1 MPQFQKIKIFQVLQ
15 MKIIE
20 RVDYQNYLWD
30 VKDTPDIKVIT
41 GIRRAGK
48 SEIMKSFVD
57 RLKMNDTSANVVYVD
72 LSVLENESLLE
83 YHHLYEWAKARHKVG
98 MKNYLL
104 IDEVQ
109 LCEHFELSIN
119 SLHSLGL
126 YDIYLTGSN
135 AFMLSS
141 DLATLFTGRHIE
153 IHVLPFSFKEFY
165 AYYESDTDLQ
175 VLFDRYV
182 VEGGLSGS
190 YVYEKERDRKNY
202 VKNVYHT
209 ILRRDLTEKYNLP
222 DSKMLEQVTEYMMD
236 NISNTTSS
244 NNVSNCLT
252 ANGTITNHATI
263 GSYLKYLCD
272 AFVLYKVSRYDIQGK
287 KYLQTLD
294 KYYLADSGIRFAV
307 LGRRNMDYGRVYE
320 NIVALELLRRGFG
333 IYVGKLYQK
342 EVDFVAMRGNEKIY
356 IQVSDD
362 ISNPE
367 TFQRETD
374 PLLKIRDAYPK
385 MLIAR
390 TKHEL
395 YDYQGI
401 MVFDLARWLKEG
413 DSVF

>member
-1 MPQFQKIKIFQVLQ
+1 

-153 IHVLPFSFKEFY
+153 IHVLPFSFKEFC

-236 NISNTTSS
+236 NVSNTTSS

-252 ANGTITNHATI
+252 ANGTITNHATT

-307 LGRRNMDYGRVYE
+307 LGRRNMDYGWVYE
-320 NIVALELLRRGFG
+320 NIVALELLRRGFS

>member
-1 MPQFQKIKIFQVLQ
+1 MQ

-57 RLKMNDTSANVVYVD
+57 RLRMNDTSANVVYVD

>member
-1 MPQFQKIKIFQVLQ
+1 MQ

-153 IHVLPFSFKEFY
+153 IHVLPFSFKEFC

-209 ILRRDLTEKYNLP
+209 ILRHDLTEKYNLP

-320 NIVALELLRRGFG
+320 NIVALELLRRGFS
-333 IYVGKLYQK
+333 IYVSKLYQK
-342 EVDFVAMRGNEKIY
+342 EVDFVAMRGNEKKY

-362 ISNPE
+362 ISNSE

>member
-1 MPQFQKIKIFQVLQ
+1 MQ

-153 IHVLPFSFKEFY
+153 IHVLPFSFKEFC

-263 GSYLKYLCD
+263 GSYLKSL
-272 AFVLYKVSRYDIQGK
+272 LSR
-287 KYLQTLD
+287 
-294 KYYLADSGIRFAV
+294 
-307 LGRRNMDYGRVYE
+307 
-320 NIVALELLRRGFG
+320 
-333 IYVGKLYQK
+333 
-342 EVDFVAMRGNEKIY
+342 
-356 IQVSDD
+356 
-362 ISNPE
+362 
-367 TFQRETD
+367 
-374 PLLKIRDAYPK
+374 
-385 MLIAR
+385 
-390 TKHEL
+390 
-395 YDYQGI
+395 
-401 MVFDLARWLKEG
+401 
-413 DSVF
+413 

>member
-1 MPQFQKIKIFQVLQ
+1 MQ

-30 VKDTPDIKVIT
+30 VKDTRDIKVIT

-109 LCEHFELSIN
+109 LCKHFELSIN

-153 IHVLPFSFKEFY
+153 IHVLPFSFKEFC

-320 NIVALELLRRGFG
+320 NIVALELLRRGFS

-362 ISNPE
+362 ISNTE
-367 TFQRETD
+367 TFQRETA

-401 MVFDLARWLKEG
+401 MVFDLAHWLKEG
-413 DSVF
+413 NSVF

>member
-1 MPQFQKIKIFQVLQ
+1 MQ

-141 DLATLFTGRHIE
+141 DLATLFTGRLIE
-153 IHVLPFSFKEFY
+153 IHVLPFSFKEFC

-175 VLFDRYV
+175 VLFDLYV

-236 NISNTTSS
+236 NVSNTTSS

-294 KYYLADSGIRFAV
+294 KNYLADSGIRFAV

-320 NIVALELLRRGFG
+320 NIVALELLRRGFS

>member
-1 MPQFQKIKIFQVLQ
+1 MQ

-30 VKDTPDIKVIT
+30 VKDTRDIKVIT

-109 LCEHFELSIN
+109 LCKHFELSIN

-153 IHVLPFSFKEFY
+153 IHVLPFSFKEFC

-190 YVYEKERDRKNY
+190 YVYEKERDSKNY

-320 NIVALELLRRGFG
+320 NIVALELLRRGFS

-342 EVDFVAMRGNEKIY
+342 EVDFVAMRKNEKIY

-401 MVFDLARWLKEG
+401 MVFDLAHWLKEG
-413 DSVF
+413 NSVF

>member
-1 MPQFQKIKIFQVLQ
+1 

-20 RVDYQNYLWD
+20 RTDYQNYIWD
-30 VKDTPDIKVIT
+30 IKGSPDIKIIT

-48 SEIMKSFVD
+48 SEIMKSFVN
-57 RLKMNDTSANVVYVD
+57 RLKANDTNANVVYAD
-72 LSVLENESLLE
+72 LSILENEALLE
-83 YHHLYEWAKARHKVG
+83 YHQLYEWAKAQHQVG
-98 MKNYLL
+98 KNNYLL

-119 SLHSLGL
+119 SLHSLRL

-153 IHVLPFSFKEFY
+153 IHVLPFSFKEFC
-165 AYYESDTDLQ
+165 AYYGSDGDLQ
-175 VLFDRYV
+175 LMFDRYV

-190 YVYEKERDRKNY
+190 YVYKKERDRKNY

-236 NISNTTSS
+236 NISNTTSP

-252 ANGTITNHATI
+252 ANGIQTNHSTV
-263 GSYLKYLCD
+263 GSYLEYLCD

-287 KYLQTLD
+287 KYLQSLD
-294 KYYLADSGIRFAV
+294 KYYMADCGIRFAV
-307 LGRRNMDYGRVYE
+307 LGKRNMDYGRVYE
-320 NIVALELLRRGFG
+320 NMVALELLRRGYS

-342 EVDFVAMRGNEKIY
+342 EIDFVAMRENEKIY

-367 TFQRETD
+367 TFLRETE
-374 PLLKIRDAYPK
+374 PLLKIQDAYPK
-385 MLIAR
+385 ILIAR

-395 YDYQGI
+395 YDYQGVKI
-401 MVFDLARWLKEG
+401 YDLASWLKES
-413 DSVF
+413 DRN

>member
-1 MPQFQKIKIFQVLQ
+1 MQRFQKIKIFQVLQ

-20 RVDYQNYLWD
+20 RIDYQNYIWD
-30 VKDTPDIKVIT
+30 IKDAPDIKVIT

-48 SEIMKSFVD
+48 SEIMKSFVK
-57 RLKMNDTSANVVYVD
+57 RLKTNDTSANVVYAD

-83 YHHLYEWAKARHKVG
+83 YHHLYEWAKARHKDG

-153 IHVLPFSFKEFY
+153 IHVLPFSFKEFC
-165 AYYESDTDLQ
+165 AYYDSDTDLQ
-175 VLFDRYV
+175 MLFDQYV

-236 NISNTTSS
+236 NISNTTSP

-287 KYLQTLD
+287 KYLQSLD

-307 LGRRNMDYGRVYE
+307 LGKRNMDYGRVYE
-320 NIVALELLRRGFG
+320 NIVALELLRRGYS

-342 EVDFVAMRGNEKIY
+342 EIDFVAMRENEKIY

-362 ISNPE
+362 ISNIE

-390 TKHEL
+390 TKHEV
-395 YDYQGI
+395 YDYQGVI
-401 MVFDLARWLKEG
+401 IYDLAHWLKG
-413 DSVF
+413 SDSIL

>member
-1 MPQFQKIKIFQVLQ
+1 MQ

-20 RVDYQNYLWD
+20 RVGYQNYLWD

-57 RLKMNDTSANVVYVD
+57 RLRMNDTSANVVYVD

-342 EVDFVAMRGNEKIY
+342 EVDFVAMRGNEKKY

-362 ISNPE
+362 ISNSE

>member
-1 MPQFQKIKIFQVLQ
+1 MQ

-119 SLHSLGL
+119 SLHSLEL

-153 IHVLPFSFKEFY
+153 IHVLPFSFKEFCVY
-165 AYYESDTDLQ
+165 HESDTDLQ

-182 VEGGLSGS
+182 MEGGLSGS

-320 NIVALELLRRGFG
+320 NIVALELLRRGFS

>member
-1 MPQFQKIKIFQVLQ
+1 MQ

-30 VKDTPDIKVIT
+30 VKDTRDIKVIT

-109 LCEHFELSIN
+109 LCKHFELSIN

-153 IHVLPFSFKEFY
+153 IHVLPFSFKEFC

-320 NIVALELLRRGFG
+320 NIVALELLRRGFR

-362 ISNPE
+362 ISNTE
-367 TFQRETD
+367 TFQRETA

-401 MVFDLARWLKEG
+401 MVFDLAHWLKEG
-413 DSVF
+413 NSVF

>member
-1 MPQFQKIKIFQVLQ
+1 MQ

-30 VKDTPDIKVIT
+30 VKDTRDIKVIT

-109 LCEHFELSIN
+109 LCKHFELSIN

-153 IHVLPFSFKEFY
+153 IHVLPFSFKEFC

-287 KYLQTLD
+287 RYLQTLD

-320 NIVALELLRRGFG
+320 NIVALELLRRGFS

-356 IQVSDD
+356 IQVSDE

-374 PLLKIRDAYPK
+374 SLLKIRDAYPK

-401 MVFDLARWLKEG
+401 MVFDLAHWLKEG
-413 DSVF
+413 NSVF

>member
-1 MPQFQKIKIFQVLQ
+1 

-20 RVDYQNYLWD
+20 RADYQNYLWSI
-30 VKDTPDIKVIT
+30 KDTPDIKVIT

-48 SEIMKSFVD
+48 SEIMKSFIN
-57 RLKMNDTSANVVYVD
+57 RLKMNDANANVVYAD

-83 YHHLYEWAKARHKVG
+83 YHNLYEWAKVQHRDG
-98 MKNYLL
+98 MNNYLL

-109 LCEHFELSIN
+109 LCKHFELSIN

-135 AFMLSS
+135 AFLLSS

-153 IHVLPFSFKEFY
+153 LHVLPFSFKEY
-165 AYYESDTDLQ
+165 CAYFDSDSDLQ
-175 VLFDRYV
+175 ILFDQYV
-182 VEGGLSGS
+182 VDGGLSGS
-190 YVYEKERDRKNY
+190 YVYESERGRKDY

-209 ILRRDLTEKYNLP
+209 ILRRDLTEKYNLT
-222 DSKMLEQVTEYMMD
+222 DSRMLEQVTEYMMD
-236 NISNTTSS
+236 NISNTTSP
-244 NNVSNCLT
+244 NNVSNCLS
-252 ANGTITNHATI
+252 ANGFMTNHSTV

-287 KYLQTLD
+287 KYLQSLD

-307 LGRRNMDYGRVYE
+307 LGKRNMDYGRVYE
-320 NIVALELLRRGFG
+320 NIVALELLRRGYS
-333 IYVGKLYQK
+333 IYVGKLYKK
-342 EVDFVAMRGNEKIY
+342 EIDFVAMRENEKIY

-362 ISNPE
+362 ISNPA

-374 PLLKIRDAYPK
+374 PLMKIRDAYTK
-385 MLIAR
+385 ILIAR
-390 TKHEL
+390 TKHEV

-401 MVFDLARWLKEG
+401 KIFDLPLWLK
-413 DSVF
+413 DVNF